1 MQWPS
6 QSFQNMLKLLV
17 ILFSEANFLLMHH
30 QKALKNSFKLS
41 LSKEQSPVYSQG
53 WFRSTKPITQLQC
66 THRAVT
72 GLCAL
77 SFQDNFWQ
85 LQFLFL
91 RNGQHGKDKGVY
103 IPIHERLAQELQNS
117 AHIRHNHLMAA
128 ASSYSSEQS
137 WMEAGSFEMNGF
149 LLPTHWAF
157 QSRTKPAF

>member
-1 MQWPS
+1 MT
-6 QSFQNMLKLLV
+6 LAIILEHAGATV

-30 QKALKNSFKLS
+30 QKALKNYFRLS
-41 LSKEQSPVYSQG
+41 LSNERSPGYSQD
-53 WFRSTKPITQLQC
+53 WFRSTKFIIQLQC
-66 THRAVT
+66 THRAGT
-72 GLCAL
+72 GLRAL
-77 SFQDNFWQ
+77 TFQDNFWQ

-149 LLPTHWAF
+149 PLPTHWAF
-157 QSRTKPAF
+157 QSRAK